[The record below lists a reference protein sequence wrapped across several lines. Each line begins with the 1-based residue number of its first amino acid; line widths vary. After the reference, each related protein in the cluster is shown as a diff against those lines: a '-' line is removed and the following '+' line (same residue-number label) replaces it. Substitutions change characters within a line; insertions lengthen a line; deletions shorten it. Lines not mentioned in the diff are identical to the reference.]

1 MNKHQNNCVKNE
13 CIAYS
18 EHLFPAKGTTRNRSP
33 EISLK
38 EPELFQEN
46 KQTNKTRKPTG
57 NFIWSSLHQGGG
69 RQGRGLEEEGG
80 RGEMRR
86 GREKGGG
93 ENSRGRKEG
102 RERREGRDKGRQA
115 GKTC

>member
-46 KQTNKTRKPTG
+46 KQTNKTRKTHWEFHMVLIAP
-57 NFIWSSLHQGGG
+57 G
-69 RQGRGLEEEGG
+69 RRKT
-80 RGEMRR
+80 RKRTRRR
-86 GREKGGG
+86 GREGGDEKRERKRGGG
-93 ENSRGRKEG
+93 RK
-102 RERREGRDKGRQA
+102 
-115 GKTC
+115 